1 MLRDSAA
8 TYEQRNKV
16 YGDNY
21 KSFGT
26 AMFGLF
32 PNGLKIETTDDWNRL
47 GILVQMASKLTRYA
61 HQFPNGGHDDSLLDL
76 AVYTTM
82 LRELDAEA
90 ATHKRMMEMARKL
103 P

>member
-1 MLRDSAA
+1 MSKVAKMLEQSAA
-8 TYEQRNKV
+8 TFAERHAV

-21 KSFGT
+21 KKFGEVC
-26 AMFGLF
+26 MPMLSGI
-32 PNGLKIETTDDWNRL
+32 KIEHAGDFNRL
-47 GILVQMASKLTRYA
+47 GILVQIISKLTRYCEN
-61 HQFPNGGHDDSLLDL
+61 FNRGGHDDSLNDL

-90 ATHKRMMEMARKL
+90 K